1 MTTQIETLQKLINE
15 AKSIAFFGGAGVSTE
30 SGLPDYRS
38 NTGTYTEL
46 EQQQLDPKKVM
57 SKRFLMEHPE
67 KFFNRPNTRKTPLLP
82 KPNAAHLYLAE
93 LEKKGKDVRIITQ
106 NVDGL
111 HQVAGSKLGIELHGN
126 NRHFHCMKCGRE
138 YPYNEIQRDEQNI
151 PRCPIDNGIIRADV
165 ILFGENLK
173 PGVLDR
179 AKKIMASSDL
189 LIIAGTSLTVNP
201 SKNLIHYFEGNHV
214 VVINKTPLDLDLTVD
229 LTIEGAVGEI
239 FSQLSASSI

>member
-1 MTTQIETLQKLINE
+1 MTHQIETLQRFIDE
-15 AKSIAFFGGAGVSTE
+15 AEKIVFFGGAGVSTE

-46 EQQQLDPKKVM
+46 ERQQLDPKKIM
-57 SKRFLMEHPE
+57 SKRYLLNYPE
-67 KFFNRPNTRKTPLLP
+67 KFFNRPNTRKKTEVP

-93 LEKKGKDVRIITQ
+93 LEKQGKDVRIITQ

-111 HQVAGSKLGIELHGN
+111 HQAAGSKLVVELHGN
-126 NRHFHCMKCGRE
+126 NRHFHCMECGRE
-138 YPYNEIQRDEQNI
+138 YKLNEIQRDEQNI

-173 PGVLDR
+173 PGILDR
-179 AKKIMASSDL
+179 AKELMASSDL

-201 SKNLIHYFEGNHV
+201 SKNLIRYFKGKRV
-214 VVINKTPLDLDLTVD
+214 VVINKTPLTIDLPVDLAIEDAIGKVFQQLTV
-229 LTIEGAVGEI
+229 
-239 FSQLSASSI
+239 